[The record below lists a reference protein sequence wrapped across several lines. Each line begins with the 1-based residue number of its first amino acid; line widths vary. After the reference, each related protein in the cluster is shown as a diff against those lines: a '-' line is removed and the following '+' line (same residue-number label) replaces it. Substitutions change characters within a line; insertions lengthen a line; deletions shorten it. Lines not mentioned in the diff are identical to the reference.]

1 MSDAGT
7 HRFPVEATH
16 LLFYARSI
24 GDPLADDTDYT
35 RAVAPAT
42 FTAAHVQFLPGYP
55 LRPAPGAGWMGSGED
70 ASGASADGFDAGFHA
85 EQVFEYHRPV
95 RAGMTLNVQT
105 KPGSSWTK
113 ARRAGGHLAF
123 DETITML
130 RDDAAG
136 SLVQT
141 IRQVAVRICPDPAAA
156 SPAPGQP
163 AGVAAGSPVAA
174 AAHGQSAAS
183 ALAIGTTRELPVI
196 QGLTRSQLVMY
207 SGASGDYNPL
217 HTDEPFATQIAG
229 YPSVFAHGMFTMGA
243 SARGIA
249 EWAGTEA
256 LLSYGAQFRGQ
267 VWPGDSL
274 TVTASVERH
283 TASGTFIGLTTRTQD
298 DRIVM
303 TGMAVVT

>member
-1 MSDAGT
+1 MTDAGT

-35 RAVAPAT
+35 SAIAPPT
-42 FTAAHVQFLPGYP
+42 FTAAHVQYLPGYP
-55 LRPAPGAGWMGSGED
+55 LRPVPGVPWMGSGRG
-70 ASGASADGFDAGFHA
+70 ASGASADGFGASFHA

-95 RAGMTLNVQT
+95 RAGMILNVQT

-113 ARRAGGHLAF
+113 ARHAGGHLAF
-123 DETITML
+123 EETVTTL
-130 RDDAAG
+130 RDHPAG

-141 IRQVAVRICPDPAAA
+141 IRQVAVRICPDTSADSA
-156 SPAPGQP
+156 APGQS
-163 AGVAAGSPVAA
+163 AEVAVESPVAT
-174 AAHGQSAAS
+174 AHGQSAAS

-196 QGLTRSQLVMY
+196 EGLTRSQLVMY

-243 SARGIA
+243 SARVIT
-249 EWAGTEA
+249 EWLGTES

-274 TVTASVERH
+274 TVSASIERH
-283 TASGTFIGLTTRTQD
+283 TAAGTFIGLTTRTQD

-303 TGMAVVT
+303 TGVAVVK

>member
-1 MSDAGT
+1 MTDAGT

-24 GDPLADDTDYT
+24 GDPFADDTDYT
-35 RAVAPAT
+35 CAVAPAT

-55 LRPAPGAGWMGSGED
+55 LRPAPGVPWMGSGRD
-70 ASGASADGFDAGFHA
+70 ASGASADGFGAGFHA
-85 EQVFEYHRPV
+85 EQIFEYYQPV
-95 RAGMTLNVQT
+95 RAGMILNVQT
-105 KPGSSWTK
+105 KPGPRWTK

-123 DETITML
+123 EETITTL
-130 RDDAAG
+130 HDDAAG

-141 IRQVAVRICPDPAAA
+141 IRQVAVRICPDTAAD
-156 SPAPGQP
+156 SPAPGRP
-163 AGVAAGSPVAA
+163 AGVAAESPVAA
-174 AAHGQSAAS
+174 ARGPSAAS

-196 QGLTRSQLVMY
+196 KGLTRSQLVMY

-243 SARGIA
+243 SARVITQ
-249 EWAGTEA
+249 WLGTES

-274 TVTASVERH
+274 TATASVERH
-283 TASGTFIGLTTRTQD
+283 TAAGTFVGLTTRTQD

-303 TGMAVVT
+303 TGTAVVA